1 MVWTQATLVFA
12 LLQAGSWIADVES
25 HFFFPQKNG
34 LKRSLILAIEKF
46 IYVVLNMEIAL
57 CHGRSDQAARIQ
69 ESVNITTHV
78 LKLVRYFQ
86 RRWQYVVT
94 LKIHVILR

>member
-12 LLQAGSWIADVES
+12 LLQAGSWITDVEG

-69 ESVNITTHV
+69 IVS
-78 LKLVRYFQ
+78 L
-86 RRWQYVVT
+86 
-94 LKIHVILR
+94 